1 MLSRQQLRLVD
12 NGVIKAEGRKE
23 WSHMSDAE
31 TNGYLDVQVVSGCE
45 EVFAI
50 RQDYDIVGVL
60 YIDNFLL
67 EKTYEVGDPY
77 STYRYLGTYCPE
89 DKGLGSSD
97 YKC

>member
-1 MLSRQQLRLVD
+1 MLRLA
-12 NGVIKAEGRKE
+12 NNAVIKSEARKE

-45 EVFAI
+45 EIFAV
-50 RQDYDIVGVL
+50 RQDSDVVGVL
-60 YIDNFLL
+60 YIDNFLS
-67 EKTYEVGDPY
+67 EKTFEVGDPS

-89 DKGLGSSD
+89 DKALGSLD